1 MTERYLKRKEAGVCA
16 RCGTG
21 DERTAAGRVYCT
33 KCAQDQR
40 AGKIRKREY
49 MIERKRCVRCGGKDW
64 RTEKGFT
71 ECDACV
77 QKYYNSHTR
86 NASMERYKQRQKAQ
100 RKEWRE
106 AGVCTKCGG
115 TRDME
120 GYLTCSR
127 CMAKRLEYQ
136 ETYREKKGY

>member
-1 MTERYLKRKEAGVCA
+1 MGKLYLERKEAGVCA
-16 RCGTG
+16 RCGTR

-40 AGKIRKREY
+40 SGKVRKREY
-49 MIERKRCVRCGGKDW
+49 MISRKRCVRCGEKDW

-71 ECDACV
+71 ECEACV
-77 QKYYNSHTR
+77 KKYYNSPSR

-100 RKEWRE
+100 RKEWRQ

-115 TRDME
+115 TRDRD
-120 GYLTCSR
+120 GYLLCSKCAER
-127 CMAKRLEYQ
+127 MQEYMK
-136 ETYREKKGY
+136 TYRET